1 MPAERL
7 TWVCYVLPSLSSAI
21 SFEAGRRLTGREVT
35 TKAPL
40 PSRAEWHRRLTCG
53 DGLGVTMRLHS
64 LVGCGF
70 SLVLF
75 TSVVTSSASAETAQR
90 LASELLRPHLTQVE
104 AGRRLNFH
112 CVGSGSP
119 TVVFE
124 QGGEGM
130 VFNWAKVQP
139 VVSAMTRT
147 CFYDRGGFGWS
158 DPPRYP
164 VTAMSVTD
172 DLSALLR
179 AAGISDTI
187 VLVGHSVGGFYATM
201 YANRFPTQVVGLVL
215 VDPGFT
221 GQSLAPS
228 ISERAAN
235 RRGEAFLVRCAE
247 LARQG
252 KLAPPTLAENNCFAL
267 PAEVTGAEER
277 RYALNAVTRPHW
289 YEAEH
294 SQSVNYFTGDEHL
307 SVSHQQ
313 ERDAARH
320 FGGLPLLVLSRD
332 RMEGVPW
339 RSAEENREEFG
350 AWRAGHAA
358 LAARSSRGRL
368 IVVPTSGHFIQKDR
382 PEAVIDAVREVLTAV
397 RANCPT
403 TVEPRVR
410 QGRRR
415 P

>member
-1 MPAERL
+1 MTSNLRNFAVA
-7 TWVCYVLPSLSSAI
+7 VCLWGMTMSGHAV
-21 SFEAGRRLTGREVT
+21 
-35 TKAPL
+35 
-40 PSRAEWHRRLTCG
+40 RAQGLAAALLEPHRV
-53 DGLGVTMRLHS
+53 DLG
-64 LVGCGF
+64 G
-70 SLVLF
+70 
-75 TSVVTSSASAETAQR
+75 
-90 LASELLRPHLTQVE
+90 
-104 AGRRLNFH
+104 GRRLNFH
-112 CVGSGSP
+112 CVGTGSP

-130 VFNWAKVQP
+130 VFNWGKVQP
-139 VVSAMTRT
+139 AVSAMTRT

-172 DLSALLR
+172 DLNALLR
-179 AAGISDTI
+179 AAGISDKI

-201 YANRFPTQVVGLVL
+201 YANRFPSQVVGLVL

-221 GQSLAPS
+221 GQDVAPS

-235 RRGEAFLVRCAE
+235 RRGEGHLVRCAE

-252 KLAPPTLAENNCFAL
+252 RLAPTTLAEYNCFAL
-267 PAEVTGAEER
+267 PADATGAEVR
-277 RYALNAVTRPHW
+277 RYALNAITRPHW

-320 FGGLPLLVLSRD
+320 FGNLPLLVLSRD
-332 RMEGVPW
+332 RMESVPW
-339 RSAEENREEFG
+339 RSEDENRAGFE

-358 LAARSSRGRL
+358 LAARSSQGRL
-368 IVVPTSGHFIQKDR
+368 IVVPKSGHFIQKDR
-382 PEAVIDAVREVLTAV
+382 PEAVIDAVREVLAAV
-397 RANCPT
+397 RA
-403 TVEPRVR
+403 
-410 QGRRR
+410 RRSR
-415 P
+415 EGSNVP